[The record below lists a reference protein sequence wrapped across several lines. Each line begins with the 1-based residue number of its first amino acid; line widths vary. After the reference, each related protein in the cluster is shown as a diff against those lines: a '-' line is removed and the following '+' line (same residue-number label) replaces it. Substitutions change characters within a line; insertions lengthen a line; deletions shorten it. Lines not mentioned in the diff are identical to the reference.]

1 MCVRGGKRLGHC
13 AEHRIVATDA
23 GSVLIIVLLCVTH
36 LVKLRLWREG
46 ERGTKKHREVV
57 NSSIH
62 RHRDKVYIGEYAEPY

>member
-36 LVKLRLWREG
+36 LVKLRLWRGE
-46 ERGTKKHREVV
+46 ERGTKKTKKHREVV

-62 RHRDKVYIGEYAEPY
+62 RHRDKVYIGG